1 MTILNRKAIPFEVI
15 FKEPIFLL
23 FAVAEVYKYVDGEK
37 TDEVIGYAYEVCDT
51 TNFDKFRVRV
61 LDANKPHIENEE
73 VQAMREAGERVFVE
87 FVGGVDTP
95 YQRTEYKDN
104 TTVRSLE
111 DSFTADAAKISERQ
125 TLQQPKYGDAKKY
138 CVPYN
143 KAKGEKMITNV
154 SDIINNIFEK
164 IFENPEISFSHPN
177 RTFQYAVRHGKMNE
191 DYLALNEDTLERKL
205 KTGIAQAIV
214 KEFPACDPDVRVTVF
229 YDDPHEKRV
238 YNVKCSIAIYYS
250 FAERADNI
258 GSTEIVLSEEE
269 GKKLLKET
277 LKRMEDQLGTEIE
290 VAWGYETYCGADWMD
305 TGIVI
310 AGEELV
316 YDPEN
321 PDLEEQTLEGY
332 KNLFER
338 SMRQCLN
345 AAFPEQEWEVD
356 AMLKRD
362 KRDEDTFTVNAGI
375 KRVEV

>member
-1 MTILNRKAIPFEVI
+1 
-15 FKEPIFLL
+15 
-23 FAVAEVYKYVDGEK
+23 
-37 TDEVIGYAYEVCDT
+37 
-51 TNFDKFRVRV
+51 
-61 LDANKPHIENEE
+61 
-73 VQAMREAGERVFVE
+73 
-87 FVGGVDTP
+87 
-95 YQRTEYKDN
+95 
-104 TTVRSLE
+104 
-111 DSFTADAAKISERQ
+111 
-125 TLQQPKYGDAKKY
+125 
-138 CVPYN
+138 
-143 KAKGEKMITNV
+143 MITNV

-191 DYLALNEDTLERKL
+191 EYLALNEDALERKL

-229 YDDPHEKRV
+229 YDDTHEKRA

-290 VAWGYETYCGADWMD
+290 VAWGYETYCGANWID

-316 YDPEN
+316 NDPEN
-321 PDLEEQTLEGY
+321 PDLEEQTLEEY
-332 KNLFER
+332 KKLFER

>member
-1 MTILNRKAIPFEVI
+1 
-15 FKEPIFLL
+15 
-23 FAVAEVYKYVDGEK
+23 
-37 TDEVIGYAYEVCDT
+37 
-51 TNFDKFRVRV
+51 
-61 LDANKPHIENEE
+61 
-73 VQAMREAGERVFVE
+73 
-87 FVGGVDTP
+87 
-95 YQRTEYKDN
+95 
-104 TTVRSLE
+104 
-111 DSFTADAAKISERQ
+111 
-125 TLQQPKYGDAKKY
+125 
-138 CVPYN
+138 
-143 KAKGEKMITNV
+143 MITNV

-164 IFENPEISFSHPN
+164 IFENPEISFSHSN
-177 RTFQYAVRHGKMNE
+177 RTFQYAVRHGKLNE

-250 FAERADNI
+250 FTERADNI
-258 GSTEIVLSEEE
+258 DGKTVVLSEED
-269 GKKLLKET
+269 GKKLLEET
-277 LKRMEDQLGTEIE
+277 LKRMEDQLGTAIE

-321 PDLEEQTLEGY
+321 PDLEEQTLEEY
-332 KNLFER
+332 KKLFER

-356 AMLKRD
+356 AMVKRD
-362 KRDEDTFTVNAGI
+362 KRDEDIFTVNAGI
-375 KRVEV
+375 RRVEV

>member
-1 MTILNRKAIPFEVI
+1 
-15 FKEPIFLL
+15 
-23 FAVAEVYKYVDGEK
+23 
-37 TDEVIGYAYEVCDT
+37 
-51 TNFDKFRVRV
+51 
-61 LDANKPHIENEE
+61 
-73 VQAMREAGERVFVE
+73 
-87 FVGGVDTP
+87 
-95 YQRTEYKDN
+95 
-104 TTVRSLE
+104 
-111 DSFTADAAKISERQ
+111 
-125 TLQQPKYGDAKKY
+125 
-138 CVPYN
+138 
-143 KAKGEKMITNV
+143 MITNV

-177 RTFQYAVRHGKMNE
+177 RTFQYAVRHGKLNE

-250 FAERADNI
+250 FTERADNI
-258 GSTEIVLSEEE
+258 DGKTVVLSEED
-269 GKKLLKET
+269 GKKLLEET
-277 LKRMEDQLGTEIE
+277 LKRMEDQLGTAIE
-290 VAWGYETYCGADWMD
+290 VAWGYETYCGANWID

-316 YDPEN
+316 NDPEN

-338 SMRQCLN
+338 SMCQCLN

>member
-1 MTILNRKAIPFEVI
+1 
-15 FKEPIFLL
+15 
-23 FAVAEVYKYVDGEK
+23 
-37 TDEVIGYAYEVCDT
+37 
-51 TNFDKFRVRV
+51 
-61 LDANKPHIENEE
+61 
-73 VQAMREAGERVFVE
+73 
-87 FVGGVDTP
+87 
-95 YQRTEYKDN
+95 
-104 TTVRSLE
+104 
-111 DSFTADAAKISERQ
+111 
-125 TLQQPKYGDAKKY
+125 
-138 CVPYN
+138 
-143 KAKGEKMITNV
+143 MITNV

-177 RTFQYAVRHGKMNE
+177 RTFQYAVRHGKLNE
-191 DYLALNEDTLERKL
+191 DYLVLNEDTLERKL

-250 FAERADNI
+250 FTERADNI
-258 GSTEIVLSEEE
+258 DGKTVVLSEED
-269 GKKLLKET
+269 GKKLLEET

-290 VAWGYETYCGADWMD
+290 VAWGYETYCGANWID

-316 YDPEN
+316 NDPEN
-321 PDLEEQTLEGY
+321 PDLEEQTLEEY
-332 KNLFER
+332 KKLFER

-356 AMLKRD
+356 ALFKRD
-362 KRDEDTFTVNAGI
+362 KSDEDAFTVNAGI

>member
-1 MTILNRKAIPFEVI
+1 
-15 FKEPIFLL
+15 
-23 FAVAEVYKYVDGEK
+23 
-37 TDEVIGYAYEVCDT
+37 
-51 TNFDKFRVRV
+51 
-61 LDANKPHIENEE
+61 
-73 VQAMREAGERVFVE
+73 
-87 FVGGVDTP
+87 
-95 YQRTEYKDN
+95 
-104 TTVRSLE
+104 
-111 DSFTADAAKISERQ
+111 
-125 TLQQPKYGDAKKY
+125 
-138 CVPYN
+138 
-143 KAKGEKMITNV
+143 MITNV

-177 RTFQYAVRHGKMNE
+177 RTFQYAVRYGKLNE
-191 DYLALNEDTLERKL
+191 DYLVLNEDTLERKL

-250 FAERADNI
+250 FTERADNI
-258 GSTEIVLSEEE
+258 DGKTVVLSEED
-269 GKKLLKET
+269 GKKLLEET

-290 VAWGYETYCGADWMD
+290 VAWGYETYCGANWID

-316 YDPEN
+316 NDPEN
-321 PDLEEQTLEGY
+321 PDLEEQTLEEY
-332 KNLFER
+332 KKLFER

-356 AMLKRD
+356 ALFKRD
-362 KRDEDTFTVNAGI
+362 KSDEDTFTVNAGI

>member
-1 MTILNRKAIPFEVI
+1 
-15 FKEPIFLL
+15 
-23 FAVAEVYKYVDGEK
+23 
-37 TDEVIGYAYEVCDT
+37 
-51 TNFDKFRVRV
+51 
-61 LDANKPHIENEE
+61 
-73 VQAMREAGERVFVE
+73 
-87 FVGGVDTP
+87 
-95 YQRTEYKDN
+95 
-104 TTVRSLE
+104 
-111 DSFTADAAKISERQ
+111 
-125 TLQQPKYGDAKKY
+125 
-138 CVPYN
+138 
-143 KAKGEKMITNV
+143 MITNV

-177 RTFQYAVRHGKMNE
+177 RTFQYAVRHGKLNE
-191 DYLALNEDTLERKL
+191 DYLVLNEDTLERKL

-290 VAWGYETYCGADWMD
+290 VAWGYETYCGANWID

-356 AMLKRD
+356 ALFKRD
-362 KRDEDTFTVNAGI
+362 KSDEDTFTVNAGI

>member
-1 MTILNRKAIPFEVI
+1 M
-15 FKEPIFLL
+15 
-23 FAVAEVYKYVDGEK
+23 
-37 TDEVIGYAYEVCDT
+37 
-51 TNFDKFRVRV
+51 
-61 LDANKPHIENEE
+61 
-73 VQAMREAGERVFVE
+73 
-87 FVGGVDTP
+87 
-95 YQRTEYKDN
+95 
-104 TTVRSLE
+104 
-111 DSFTADAAKISERQ
+111 AA
-125 TLQQPKYGDAKKY
+125 
-138 CVPYN
+138 
-143 KAKGEKMITNV
+143 NV
-154 SDIINNIFEK
+154 SDIINNVFKK

-177 RTFQYAVRHGKMNE
+177 RTFQYVVRHGKPNE
-191 DYLALNEDTLERKL
+191 DYLALNEDALERKL
-205 KTGIAQAIV
+205 KTSIAQAIV

-229 YDDPHEKRV
+229 YDDTHEKRV

>member
-1 MTILNRKAIPFEVI
+1 
-15 FKEPIFLL
+15 
-23 FAVAEVYKYVDGEK
+23 
-37 TDEVIGYAYEVCDT
+37 
-51 TNFDKFRVRV
+51 
-61 LDANKPHIENEE
+61 
-73 VQAMREAGERVFVE
+73 
-87 FVGGVDTP
+87 
-95 YQRTEYKDN
+95 
-104 TTVRSLE
+104 
-111 DSFTADAAKISERQ
+111 
-125 TLQQPKYGDAKKY
+125 
-138 CVPYN
+138 
-143 KAKGEKMITNV
+143 MITNV

-321 PDLEEQTLEGY
+321 PDLEEQTLEEY
-332 KNLFER
+332 KKQYAPVSER
-338 SMRQCLN
+338 CIPGTGVGSGCN
-345 AAFPEQEWEVD
+345 
-356 AMLKRD
+356 
-362 KRDEDTFTVNAGI
+362 
-375 KRVEV
+375 VEA

>member
-1 MTILNRKAIPFEVI
+1 
-15 FKEPIFLL
+15 
-23 FAVAEVYKYVDGEK
+23 
-37 TDEVIGYAYEVCDT
+37 
-51 TNFDKFRVRV
+51 
-61 LDANKPHIENEE
+61 
-73 VQAMREAGERVFVE
+73 
-87 FVGGVDTP
+87 
-95 YQRTEYKDN
+95 
-104 TTVRSLE
+104 
-111 DSFTADAAKISERQ
+111 
-125 TLQQPKYGDAKKY
+125 
-138 CVPYN
+138 
-143 KAKGEKMITNV
+143 MITNV

-177 RTFQYAVRHGKMNE
+177 RTFQYAVRHGKLNE
-191 DYLALNEDTLERKL
+191 DYLVLNEDTLERKL

-250 FAERADNI
+250 FTERADNI
-258 GSTEIVLSEEE
+258 DGKTVVLSEED
-269 GKKLLKET
+269 GKKLLEET

-290 VAWGYETYCGADWMD
+290 VAWGYETYCGANWID

-316 YDPEN
+316 NDPEN
-321 PDLEEQTLEGY
+321 PDLEEQTLEEY
-332 KNLFER
+332 KKLFER

-356 AMLKRD
+356 ALFKRD
-362 KRDEDTFTVNAGI
+362 KSDEDTFTVNAGI

>member
-1 MTILNRKAIPFEVI
+1 
-15 FKEPIFLL
+15 
-23 FAVAEVYKYVDGEK
+23 
-37 TDEVIGYAYEVCDT
+37 
-51 TNFDKFRVRV
+51 
-61 LDANKPHIENEE
+61 
-73 VQAMREAGERVFVE
+73 
-87 FVGGVDTP
+87 
-95 YQRTEYKDN
+95 
-104 TTVRSLE
+104 
-111 DSFTADAAKISERQ
+111 
-125 TLQQPKYGDAKKY
+125 
-138 CVPYN
+138 
-143 KAKGEKMITNV
+143 MITNV

-229 YDDPHEKRV
+229 YDDLHEKRA
-238 YNVKCSIAIYYS
+238 YNVKCSITIYYS
-250 FAERADNI
+250 FAESADSI
-258 GSTEIVLSEEE
+258 DSKVIALSEEE

-305 TGIVI
+305 TGIAI

-316 YDPEN
+316 NDPEN
-321 PDLEEQTLEGY
+321 PDLEEQTLEEY
-332 KNLFER
+332 KKLFER

-356 AMLKRD
+356 AMVKRD
-362 KRDEDTFTVNAGI
+362 KRDEDIFTVNAGI
-375 KRVEV
+375 RRVEV

>member
-1 MTILNRKAIPFEVI
+1 
-15 FKEPIFLL
+15 
-23 FAVAEVYKYVDGEK
+23 
-37 TDEVIGYAYEVCDT
+37 
-51 TNFDKFRVRV
+51 
-61 LDANKPHIENEE
+61 
-73 VQAMREAGERVFVE
+73 
-87 FVGGVDTP
+87 
-95 YQRTEYKDN
+95 
-104 TTVRSLE
+104 
-111 DSFTADAAKISERQ
+111 
-125 TLQQPKYGDAKKY
+125 
-138 CVPYN
+138 
-143 KAKGEKMITNV
+143 MITNV

-177 RTFQYAVRHGKMNE
+177 RTFQYAVRHGKLNE

-250 FAERADNI
+250 FTERADNI
-258 GSTEIVLSEEE
+258 DGKTVVLSEED
-269 GKKLLKET
+269 GKKLLEET

-290 VAWGYETYCGADWMD
+290 VAWGYETYCGANWID

-316 YDPEN
+316 NDPEN
-321 PDLEEQTLEGY
+321 PDLEEQTLEEY
-332 KNLFER
+332 KKLFER

-356 AMLKRD
+356 ALFKRD
-362 KRDEDTFTVNAGI
+362 KSDEDTFTVNAGI

>member
-1 MTILNRKAIPFEVI
+1 
-15 FKEPIFLL
+15 
-23 FAVAEVYKYVDGEK
+23 
-37 TDEVIGYAYEVCDT
+37 
-51 TNFDKFRVRV
+51 
-61 LDANKPHIENEE
+61 
-73 VQAMREAGERVFVE
+73 
-87 FVGGVDTP
+87 
-95 YQRTEYKDN
+95 
-104 TTVRSLE
+104 
-111 DSFTADAAKISERQ
+111 
-125 TLQQPKYGDAKKY
+125 
-138 CVPYN
+138 
-143 KAKGEKMITNV
+143 MITNV

-177 RTFQYAVRHGKMNE
+177 RTFQYAVRHGKLNE
-191 DYLALNEDTLERKL
+191 DYLVLNEDTLERKL

-250 FAERADNI
+250 FTERADNI
-258 GSTEIVLSEEE
+258 DGKTVVLSEED
-269 GKKLLKET
+269 GKKLLEET

-290 VAWGYETYCGADWMD
+290 VAWGYETYCGANWID

-316 YDPEN
+316 NDPEN
-321 PDLEEQTLEGY
+321 SDLEEQTLEEY
-332 KNLFER
+332 KKLFER

-356 AMLKRD
+356 ALFKRD
-362 KRDEDTFTVNAGI
+362 KSDEDTFTVNAGI

>member
-1 MTILNRKAIPFEVI
+1 
-15 FKEPIFLL
+15 
-23 FAVAEVYKYVDGEK
+23 
-37 TDEVIGYAYEVCDT
+37 
-51 TNFDKFRVRV
+51 
-61 LDANKPHIENEE
+61 
-73 VQAMREAGERVFVE
+73 
-87 FVGGVDTP
+87 
-95 YQRTEYKDN
+95 
-104 TTVRSLE
+104 
-111 DSFTADAAKISERQ
+111 
-125 TLQQPKYGDAKKY
+125 
-138 CVPYN
+138 
-143 KAKGEKMITNV
+143 MITNV

-250 FAERADNI
+250 FTERADNI
-258 GSTEIVLSEEE
+258 DGKTVVLSEED
-269 GKKLLKET
+269 GKKLLEET

-290 VAWGYETYCGADWMD
+290 VAWGYETYCGANWID

-316 YDPEN
+316 NDPEN
-321 PDLEEQTLEGY
+321 PDLEEQTLEEY
-332 KNLFER
+332 KKLFER

-356 AMLKRD
+356 ALFKRD
-362 KRDEDTFTVNAGI
+362 KSDEDTFTVNAGI